1 MRPPADVT
9 GQEPYAAD
17 SVTGRRR
24 GVNDVDDT
32 RANREDRL
40 QVWIE
45 SEDLPLLYNL
55 AFLTGL

>member
-40 QVWIE
+40 QVWI
-45 SEDLPLLYNL
+45 
-55 AFLTGL
+55 